1 MMSAL
6 PHMIDRLRRP
16 FHVLGNQGFN
26 SLVNFAYTVFLV
38 RALGVEEFGVYSV
51 YYLVALNGGALAH
64 AIVSQPAI
72 SIAANVTGGDR
83 AGLLSTAAALLAAV
97 TLGLAT
103 IAGLIPLVG
112 NAVGLANPL
121 SGWTMLLLLVSL
133 IVPEFVRRLLLFANW
148 VRRAWLL
155 DITRLALTGGLF
167 GVLVLN
173 GAHTS
178 DPYVACFALGQ
189 FSALTIVAVL
199 ELRVGRVRLV
209 RPTMIWLRRLL
220 NSGRWLG
227 LTSLL
232 QFFNEHFHLLV
243 ASALL
248 GSYALGVVRAIQS
261 LVGLANPL
269 LFSLE
274 HLLPR
279 RLGAD
284 AMRIG
289 EEAALQRYR
298 TAAGFAVLG
307 FGGLMLALAAFA
319 EPVLYFVL
327 SPALSAHAWELR
339 AFCAIYVLLLLR
351 SLVSFVFRYGENTV
365 PVLVGIAI
373 GSATSV
379 VTAFPLIVHFG
390 ISGVLIG
397 IALAQVVATVSMAV
411 LLSRWLRRRPHAVS
425 A

>member
-1 MMSAL
+1 
-6 PHMIDRLRRP
+6 MIERLRRP
-16 FHVLGNQGFN
+16 FHIFGNQGFN

-51 YYLVALNGGALAH
+51 YYLVALNGGTLAH
-64 AIVSQPAI
+64 ALVSQPAV
-72 SIAANVTGGDR
+72 SIAANVAGEDR
-83 AGLLSTAAALLAAV
+83 AGLLSTAAALLFAV
-97 TLGLAT
+97 TLGLAV
-103 IAGLIPLVG
+103 IAGVIPMLG
-112 NAVGLANPL
+112 NAVGLTNTL
-121 SGWTMLLLLVSL
+121 SGWTMLLLVVSL

-148 VRRAWLL
+148 TRRAWLL
-155 DITRLALTGGLF
+155 DITRFVVTGGLF
-167 GVLVLN
+167 AGLVLN

-178 DPYVACFALGQ
+178 DPYVACFALAQ
-189 FSALTIVAVL
+189 FSALVLVAVM
-199 ELRVGRVRLV
+199 ELRRGHVRAV
-209 RPTMIWLRRLL
+209 RPTMLWLRRLL
-220 NSGRWLG
+220 NSGKWLG
-227 LTSLL
+227 VTSLL

-284 AMRIG
+284 AIRIG
-289 EEAALQRYR
+289 EAAALQRYR
-298 TAAGFAVLG
+298 ATAGLAVLG

-319 EPVLYFVL
+319 EPVLHFVL
-327 SPALSAHAWELR
+327 SPALAAHAWELQ

-351 SLVSFVFRYGENTV
+351 SLLSFVFRYGENTV
-365 PVLVGIAI
+365 PVLLGVAA
-373 GSATSV
+373 GSVTSV
-379 VTAFPLIVHFG
+379 FTAYPHSGHFG
-390 ISGVLIG
+390 IPGVLAG
-397 IALAQVVATVSMAV
+397 LALAQVVSTVSMA
-411 LLSRWLRRRPHAVS
+411 LLLGRWLRRRPHVVS